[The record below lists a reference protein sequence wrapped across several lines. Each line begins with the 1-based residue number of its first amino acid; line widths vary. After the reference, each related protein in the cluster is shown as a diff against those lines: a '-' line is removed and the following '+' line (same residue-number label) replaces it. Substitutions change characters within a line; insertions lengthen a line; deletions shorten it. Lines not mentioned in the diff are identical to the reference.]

1 MITIGDPNPQRAVV
15 LLHGRGSS
23 PEDILALAQHLP
35 SSQTQFLAPRAKD
48 NTWYPRPFLRPT
60 AENEPFLSAALEQVR
75 LAVLETGLEQEKI
88 VLLGFSQGACL
99 ALEYAKRCGGRFGGV
114 VAFSG
119 GLIGIDPELGQ
130 LAQPLESTPVF
141 LGCDAQDAH
150 IPLERVHTSAHIL
163 TTLGAV
169 MDTRIYQGLGH
180 GINQDELRVAQQ
192 MLKAVLLES
201 GLPVSSS

>member
-99 ALEYAKRCGGRFGGV
+99 ALEFATRFGGRFGGV
-114 VAFSG
+114 VALSG
-119 GLIGIDPELGQ
+119 GLIGADSEVGL
-130 LAQPLESTPVF
+130 LACPLESTPVF
-141 LGCDAQDAH
+141 LGCDAADFH
-150 IPLERVHTSAHIL
+150 IPLERVEESARVL
-163 TTLGAV
+163 ERLGAV
-169 MDTRIYQGLGH
+169 VDKRIYRGLGH
-180 GINQDELRVAQQ
+180 GINQDEIDVVRQ
-192 MLKAVLLES
+192 MLLGIA
-201 GLPVSSS
+201 